1 MKSSADLVR
10 TTAKEFVNEVRPEDP
25 MALITFADKPKFE
38 HVMALNREWTLEAI
52 DKYVPLGGT
61 ALYDALWNSLMHLKE
76 VKTRRAVVVLTDGR
90 DENNPGTGPGSEHT
104 FEEVLKLRKEVDA
117 VVYMV
122 ALGPKVDTAVIEQIT
137 TESGGQAY
145 YANDA
150 TSLGLQFKRVVESLR
165 RRYVLS
171 YTSTNPDYDGGWRTV
186 IINTRTPTDRV
197 VIVGGGYFAPKQ

>member
-1 MKSSADLVR
+1 MKPSADLVR
-10 TTAKEFVNEVRPEDP
+10 STAKEFVNEVRPEDP
-25 MALITFADKPKFE
+25 MALITFADKPRFE

-122 ALGPKVDTAVIEQIT
+122 ALGPKVDTAVVERIT

-145 YANDA
+145 YATDA
-150 TSLGLQFKRVVESLR
+150 ASLGLQFKRVVESLR

-186 IINTRTPTDRV
+186 VINTRTPTDRV